1 MANTDNIISMI
12 AGGTITEFAVVSL
25 DANGKAVVTTAGTD
39 EKVIGVAQRAA
50 SAGDAV
56 EILVHGITRVIAG
69 ESITFATTPILS
81 ATTAGKI
88 QACVTSGGS
97 ADTTFY
103 PIARALPNINQKT
116 AADGEQFFAFFVG
129 PMSLV

>member
-12 AGGTITEFAVVSL
+12 AAGTITEYAVVSL
-25 DANGKAVVTTAGTD
+25 DTNGKAVVATAGTD
-39 EKVIGVAQRAA
+39 FKVIGVAQRGA

-56 EILVHGITRVIAG
+56 DILVHGITRVIAG
-69 ESITFATTPILS
+69 EAITFATTPILS
-81 ATTAGKI
+81 ATTAGKV
-88 QACVTSGGS
+88 QACITEGGS

-103 PIARALPNINQKT
+103 PIARALPNINQKVV
-116 AADGEQFFAFFVG
+116 ADGEQFFALFTG

>member
-1 MANTDNIISMI
+1 MANTDNMISMV
-12 AGGTITEFAVVSL
+12 AGGAITEYAVVSL
-25 DANGKAVVTTAGTD
+25 DGNGKAVVTTAGTD
-39 EKVIGVAQRAA
+39 EKVIGVAQRAV
-50 SAGDAV
+50 SAGEVV

-69 ESITFATTPILS
+69 EAITFATTPILS

-88 QACVTSGGS
+88 QACITSGGS

-103 PIARALPNINQKT
+103 PIARALPNINQKVV
-116 AADGEQFFAFFVG
+116 ANGEQFFAFFVG

>member
-12 AGGTITEFAVVSL
+12 AAGTITEFAVVSL
-25 DANGKAVVTTAGTD
+25 DTNGKAVVATAGTD
-39 EKVIGVAQRAA
+39 FKVIGVAQRGA

-56 EILVHGITRVIAG
+56 DILVHGITRVIAG
-69 ESITFATTPILS
+69 EAITFATTPILS
-81 ATTAGKI
+81 ATTAGKV
-88 QACVTSGGS
+88 QACITSGGS

-103 PIARALPNINQKT
+103 PIARALPNINQKVV
-116 AADGEQFFAFFVG
+116 ADGEQFFALFTG